1 MILVVP
7 DVLDA
12 DQVKQLRAKLTT
24 VKFVDGAQTAGAV
37 AKQVK
42 NNLQADMSTPEYGQ
56 LNGWILPIIANN
68 KLFERA
74 CLPLK
79 FTRVRFS
86 RYRDKMK
93 YGPHIDEPMMGEIR
107 SDISF
112 TVFLTEP
119 EDYDGGELIMHEPGG
134 GDRAFKLKPGHMIA
148 YPSTTLHQVAPVTRG
163 ERLVAFG
170 WAQSLVRDASYRETL
185 FDLDEARVSL
195 LNHAGC
201 EREGDLIAKSRSNL
215 LRMWAEP

>member
-1 MILVVP
+1 MILVIP

-24 VKFVDGAQTAGAV
+24 VKFLDGAQTAGVA

-42 NNLQADMSTPEYGQ
+42 NNLQADMSTAEYGQ
-56 LNGWILPIIANN
+56 LNNWILPLIGNN
-68 KLFERA
+68 KVFESA
-74 CLPLK
+74 CLPMK

-86 RYRDKMK
+86 RYRDNMT
-93 YGPHIDEPMMGEIR
+93 YGPHIDAPMMGEIR

-112 TVFLTEP
+112 TLFLADPSE
-119 EDYDGGELIMHEPGG
+119 YDGGELVMHEPG
-134 GDRAFKLKPGHMIA
+134 GDRAFKLSPGHMVA

-170 WAQSLVRDASYRETL
+170 WVQSLVRHAAHRETL
-185 FDLDEARVSL
+185 HDLSEARATL
-195 LNHAGC
+195 LERPGS
-201 EREGDLIAKSRSNL
+201 EREANLIGKSRSNL